1 MNPRYQKLIP
11 LFSLIAGLGVTGF
24 SIGSALN
31 KPLNFNGWM
40 ERLMH
45 QMTSF
50 NSNHPEERVYLH
62 IDKPFYKPGES
73 IWFKAYVR
81 NGSDMT
87 ASNTSDIL
95 HVELINPKGS
105 VEKHL
110 ELICKKGITQ
120 GDFQL
125 GENAA
130 GGIYKIKA
138 YTNWQK
144 NEAEALLFEKELTV
158 QNVILPSVLLKL
170 DYDKKAFGPG
180 DLVSATA
187 EIKATNNTPVALKNL
202 KYIVQLEGKNFMEVK
217 GRTDADG
224 VLALSFRL
232 PKEMNSNDGLLNILL
247 EHEGKTESIS
257 RSIPIELNTI
267 DLSFFPE
274 GGDMLAGF
282 QSRIAFKGLNSF
294 HKPADVEGYVTDSK
308 GKKVATFSS
317 YHQGMGAFNMKPED
331 GEVYTAH
338 ITKPAGINTTY
349 QLPEAAHRGYA
360 LSVSENIK
368 DKITLE
374 LFSTEK
380 EELTVIG
387 TIRDKVVYN
396 GKTNGT
402 SISKLMVATN
412 DFPMGVIRFTLFD
425 SKGFERA
432 ERLAF
437 VNRHKQLKISLTTDK
452 EKYQPREKVKLN
464 LKVTD
469 ERGIAMPGNFSI
481 SVVDE
486 KVLSFA
492 DDRSGNLLSK
502 LFLEADIKGKV
513 EEPAFYFNK
522 EEAKSEQAMD
532 YLLLTSGYRRF
543 TWKQIGNNEIPEI
556 RFQAEKAILAG
567 SVIDAYEGK
576 PLANATIEVQGK
588 TIRTNSDSNGRFTLP
603 FVDLSE
609 IATLKVTANGYSPFV
624 TQLYQYSDNIQCYL
638 YSDRVYKYYERVPAP
653 AGNMEAVRAERPRK
667 AKAIAE
673 DAVVNEENVM
683 VEEMVM
689 EEKAVMA
696 DKAILAELRAEEIM
710 EGELNEIQEVE
721 IMNADT
727 IFDNGAFDVMKK
739 RAMPHPLPLVS
750 RYYRARQF
758 PSVSYENQ
766 SAPEIRTDFRS
777 TIYWNGLVE
786 TDRNGKATLEFFNS
800 DEVSSYRITLE
811 GISDD
816 GTAGRGEQLYYT
828 QLPFSMAAKCPADLI
843 SGDKIN
849 IPVTLKN
856 NTIAMLKGALEVNVP
871 SNLKLHTA
879 LNSDISIPANAAKTI
894 ELEFEVLSV
903 SGKDKLMVAFAG
915 NGFKDAFQQEINVQA
930 KGFPMTISLSGKDVE
945 KEFKVAVKHM
955 VPGSMKAQ
963 LVAYP
968 SLMTDLLKGI
978 ESIIREPYGCF
989 EQTSTSN
996 YPNLLIKRYL
1006 MEMNEVSEASGKKF
1020 KAPANLEAN
1029 LDKGYAKL
1037 ISYETQE
1044 KGYEWFGGTP
1054 AHEALTAYGLM
1065 QFNDM
1070 KQVYSK
1076 VDQAMI
1082 DRTANWLMSRR
1093 DGKGGFKKS
1102 AQALDQFG
1110 RATDDITNA
1119 YIVYALSEAGYKDI
1133 VREANSAYDVALK
1146 SKDAYQLALVANTMF
1161 NLNEAK
1167 KAEKAISLLEAMQLK
1182 DGSWPGSIHSIT
1194 CSTGQSLFVETTSL
1208 AVMALLKEGQ
1218 KKEKLILDGVKY
1230 LVSARSAHGG
1240 FASTQG
1246 TVLALKAL
1254 TSYSIHAKKTS
1265 EDGTIVVYIDGKN
1278 VGTKEYKAGDSGEIS
1293 IAGLESYLKE
1303 GNHEVKV
1310 KYVGVKEPLPF
1321 TLGIDY
1327 STTLP
1332 PSSKECKVGIDTKL
1346 MDGNVRVGETNRI
1359 TVVISNKTADGLP
1372 MTMGIVGLPSGMSAQ
1387 PWQLKELLDKKQV
1400 DFYEIRGNFVYLYF
1414 RQMAPKETKTIH
1426 LDLKAEIPGTY
1437 ESPASSAYLYYT
1449 NEFKNWNE
1457 PERVTIVQ

>member
-1 MNPRYQKLIP
+1 MNPKYQKLIP

-45 QMTSF
+45 RMASF
-50 NSNHPEERVYLH
+50 NSNHLEERVYLH

-87 ASNTSDIL
+87 ASATSDIL

-110 ELICKKGITQ
+110 ELICKKGIAQ

-144 NEAEALLFEKELTV
+144 NETEALLFEKELTV

-187 EIKATNNTPVALKNL
+187 EIKSINNAPIALKDL
-202 KYIVQLEGKNFMEVK
+202 KYIIQLDGKNFLETK
-217 GRTDADG
+217 GKTDADG

-232 PKEMNSNDGLLNILL
+232 PKELTSNDGLLNILID
-247 EHEGKTESIS
+247 HEGKTESIS

-282 QSRIAFKGLNSF
+282 QSRIAFRGLNSF
-294 HKPADVEGYVTDSK
+294 QKPADVEGYVTDSK
-308 GKKVATFSS
+308 GKKIATFSS
-317 YHQGMGAFNMKPED
+317 FHQGMGAFSMKPED

-338 ITKPAGINTTY
+338 ITKPAGISTTY
-349 QLPEAAHRGYA
+349 QMPEAAHRGYA

-374 LFSTEK
+374 LSSTEK

-396 GKTNGT
+396 GKSNGASVT
-402 SISKLMVATN
+402 KLMVATN
-412 DFPMGVIRFTLFD
+412 DFPMGVVRFTLFD

-437 VNRHKQLKISLTTDK
+437 VNRDKQLKISLTTDK
-452 EKYQPREKVKLN
+452 EEYQPREKVKLN

-486 KVLSFA
+486 KLLSFA

-513 EEPAFYFNK
+513 EEPAFYFNNK
-522 EEAKSEQAMD
+522 EAKSEQAIDFLM
-532 YLLLTSGYRRF
+532 LTSGYRRF
-543 TWKQIGNNEIPEI
+543 TWKQIVNNELPEI
-556 RFQAEKAILAG
+556 SFQAEKAILEG

-588 TIRTNSDSNGRFTLP
+588 TIRTSSDSSGRFVLP

-609 IATLKVTANGYSPFV
+609 IATLKVTANGYSPFI
-624 TQLYQYSDNIQCYL
+624 TQIYQYSDNIQCYL
-638 YSDRVYKYYERVPAP
+638 YNSRVSHYYDQVPAA
-653 AGNMEAVRAERPRK
+653 AGNAVPLRAERPRK
-667 AKAIAE
+667 AKDMADDFLLK
-673 DAVVNEENVM
+673 DANVM
-683 VEEMVM
+683 KDEMVE
-689 EEKAVMA
+689 EEKAV
-696 DKAILAELRAEEIM
+696 KANKEILAEPVVEEVM
-710 EGELNEIQEVE
+710 EGELNEIEE
-721 IMNADT
+721 ADIAFADT
-727 IFDNGAFDVMKK
+727 IFENRNFDVMKK
-739 RAMPHPLPLVS
+739 RAMPQPLPLVA
-750 RYYRARQF
+750 RYYRVRQF
-758 PSVSYENQ
+758 PAVAYENQ
-766 SAPEIRTDFRS
+766 SVPEVRTDFRS
-777 TIYWNGLVE
+777 TIYWNGMVE

-843 SGDKIN
+843 SGDKVS

-856 NTIAMLKGALEVNVP
+856 NTIAMLRGVLAVNVP
-871 SNLKLHTA
+871 SNLKLHTV
-879 LNSDISIPANAAKTI
+879 LNSEISIAANAAKTI

-903 SGKDKLMVAFAG
+903 TGKDKLTIVFAG
-915 NGFKDAFQQEINVQA
+915 KGFKDAFEQEVNVQA

-945 KEFKVAVKHM
+945 KEFNVAVKHM

-1006 MEMNEVSEASGKKF
+1006 MEMSQGSEASVKRM

-1070 KQVYSK
+1070 KQVYNR

-1082 DRTANWLMSRR
+1082 DRTANWLMNRR

-1133 VREANSAYDVALK
+1133 MKEANNTYDIALK
-1146 SKDAYQLALVANTMF
+1146 SKDAYQLALAANTMF
-1161 NLNEAK
+1161 NLNEDK
-1167 KAEKAISLLEAMQLK
+1167 KAERAIALLEALQLK

-1303 GNHEVKV
+1303 GNHEIKV

-1321 TLGIDY
+1321 TLGINY

-1332 PSSKECKVGIDTKL
+1332 PSSKECKVGMDTKL
-1346 MDGNVRVGETNRI
+1346 MNDKVRVGETNRLSVI
-1359 TVVISNKTADGLP
+1359 ISNQTTDGLP

-1414 RQMAPKETKTIH
+1414 RQMAPKEVKTIH
-1426 LDLKAEIPGTY
+1426 LDLKAEIPGIY

-1449 NEFKNWNE
+1449 NEFKSWQK
-1457 PERVTIVQ
+1457 PVKVSILQ

>member
-1 MNPRYQKLIP
+1 MNPKFQKLIP
-11 LFSLIAGLGVTGF
+11 LFSLIAGLGVTGI
-24 SIGSALN
+24 SIGSVLN

-45 QMTSF
+45 RIESF

-62 IDKPFYKPGES
+62 IDKPFYKPGEN

-87 ASNTSDIL
+87 ASSTSDIL

-110 ELICKKGITQ
+110 ELICKKGIAQ

-138 YTNWQK
+138 YSNWQK
-144 NEAEALLFEKELTV
+144 NEAEAFLFEKELTV

-187 EIKATNNTPVALKNL
+187 EIKSINNSPIALKDL
-202 KYIVQLEGKNFMEVK
+202 KYIVQLDGKNFLEIK

-232 PKEMNSNDGLLNILL
+232 PKERISNDGLLNILI

-282 QSRIAFKGLNSF
+282 ESKIAFKGLNSF

-317 YHQGMGAFNMKPED
+317 YHQGMGAFCMKPED

-338 ITKPAGINTTY
+338 ITKPAGISTTY

-360 LSVSENIK
+360 LGVSENTN
-368 DKITLE
+368 DLITLE
-374 LFSTEK
+374 LLTTEK
-380 EELTVIG
+380 EVLTVIG

-396 GKTNGT
+396 GKSNGT
-402 SISKLMVATN
+402 SVTKLMVAIN
-412 DFPMGVIRFTLFD
+412 DFPMGVVRFTLFD

-432 ERLAF
+432 ERLVFA
-437 VNRHKQLKISLTTDK
+437 NRHKQLKITLTTDK

-481 SVVDE
+481 AVVDE
-486 KVLSFA
+486 KLLSFA

-513 EEPAFYFNK
+513 EEPAFYFNNK
-522 EEAKSEQAMD
+522 ETKAEQAMD
-532 YLLLTSGYRRF
+532 FLMLTSGYRRF
-543 TWKQIGNNEIPEI
+543 TWKQIVNNELPEI
-556 RFQAEKAILAG
+556 SFQAEKAILAG

-576 PLANATIEVQGK
+576 PLANASIEVQGK
-588 TIRTNSDSNGRFTLP
+588 SIRINSDSNGRFTLP

-624 TQLYQYSDNIQCYL
+624 TQVYQYNDNIQCYL

-653 AGNMEAVRAERPRK
+653 AGNMEAVRAERPRR
-667 AKAIAE
+667 AKGMANDLVMKE
-673 DAVVNEENVM
+673 DV

-689 EEKAVMA
+689 DEKIVMA
-696 DKAILAELRAEEIM
+696 DKDLIAKPQAEEIM
-710 EGELNEIQEVE
+710 EGELNEIEEVA
-721 IMNADT
+721 IANADI
-727 IFDNGAFDVMKK
+727 IFDNGNFDVMKK
-739 RAMPHPLPLVS
+739 RAMPQPLPLVA

-758 PSVSYENQ
+758 PAVNYENQ

-777 TIYWNGLVE
+777 TIYWNGMVE

-828 QLPFSMAAKCPADLI
+828 QLPFSMTAKCPSDLI
-843 SGDKIN
+843 SGDKVS

-856 NTIAMLKGALEVNVP
+856 NTMETLRGALMVDVP
-871 SNLKLHTA
+871 SNLKLHNV
-879 LNSDISIPANAAKTI
+879 LNSDISIAANAAKTI
-894 ELEFEVLSV
+894 ELEFDVLSV
-903 SGKDKLMVAFAG
+903 IGKDKLIIAFAG
-915 NGFKDAFQQEINVQA
+915 KGFKDAFEQEINVQA

-945 KEFKVAVKHM
+945 KEFNVAVKHM

-1006 MEMNEVSEASGKKF
+1006 MEMSQGSEASVKRI

-1044 KGYEWFGGTP
+1044 KGYEWFGGSP

-1070 KQVYSK
+1070 KQVYNK

-1119 YIVYALSEAGYKDI
+1119 YIVYALSEAGYKEI
-1133 VREANSAYDVALK
+1133 MKEANYAYEIALK
-1146 SKDAYQLALVANTMF
+1146 SKDAYQLAMAANTMF
-1161 NLNEAK
+1161 NLNEGK
-1167 KAEKAISLLEAMQLK
+1167 KAERAIDLLEAMQLK

-1218 KKEKLILDGVKY
+1218 KKDKLILDGVKY

-1265 EDGTIVVYIDGKN
+1265 EDGIIVVYIDGKN

-1293 IAGLESYLKE
+1293 IEGLESYLKE
-1303 GNHEVKV
+1303 GNHDVKV
-1310 KYVGVKEPLPF
+1310 KYIGVKEPLPF
-1321 TLGIDY
+1321 TLGINY

-1332 PSSKECKVGIDTKL
+1332 PSSKECKVGLDTKL
-1346 MDGNVRVGETNRI
+1346 MNENVHVGETIRL
-1359 TVVISNKTADGLP
+1359 TVVISNKTTDGLP

-1387 PWQLKELLDKKQV
+1387 PWQLKELLEKKQV

-1414 RQMAPKETKTIH
+1414 RQMAPKEVKTIH
-1426 LDLKAEIPGTY
+1426 LDLKAEIPGEY

-1449 NEFKNWNE
+1449 NEFKSWKE
-1457 PERVTIVQ
+1457 PVKVSIVR

>member
-1 MNPRYQKLIP
+1 MNPKYQKLIP

-31 KPLNFNGWM
+31 KPLNFNGWI

-45 QMTSF
+45 QMATF

-81 NGSDMT
+81 KGSDMT
-87 ASNTSDIL
+87 ASSISDIL

-105 VEKHL
+105 IEKHL
-110 ELICKKGITQ
+110 ELVCKKGIAQ

-130 GGIYKIKA
+130 GGIYKVKA

-144 NEAEALLFEKELTV
+144 NETEALLFEKELTV
-158 QNVILPSVLLKL
+158 QNVILPSILLKL

-187 EIKATNNTPVALKNL
+187 EIKAVNNTPLALKDL
-202 KYIVQLEGKNFMEVK
+202 KYIVQLDGKNFLETK

-232 PKEMNSNDGLLNILL
+232 PKELTSNDGLLNILI

-267 DLSFFPE
+267 DLSFYPE

-294 HKPADVEGYVTDSK
+294 HKPADVEGYVADSK

-317 YHQGMGAFNMKPED
+317 YHQGMGAFSMKPED
-331 GEVYTAH
+331 GEIYTAH
-338 ITKPAGINTTY
+338 ITKPTGINTTY

-374 LFSTEK
+374 LSSTEK

-396 GKTNGT
+396 GKSNGT
-402 SISKLMVATN
+402 SVSKLIVATN
-412 DFPMGVIRFTLFD
+412 DFPMGVVRFTLFD

-437 VNRHKQLKISLTTDK
+437 VNRDKQLKISLTTDK

-481 SVVDE
+481 AVVDE
-486 KVLSFA
+486 KLLSFA

-513 EEPAFYFNK
+513 EEPAFYFNNK
-522 EEAKSEQAMD
+522 EAKSEQAMD
-532 YLLLTSGYRRF
+532 YLMLTSGYRRF
-543 TWKQIGNNEIPEI
+543 TWKQIVNNELPEI
-556 RFQAEKAILAG
+556 AYQAEKAILAG

-576 PLANATIEVQGK
+576 PLANAIIEVQGK
-588 TIRTNSDSNGRFTLP
+588 TVRTNSDSNGRFTLP

-609 IATLKVTANGYSPFV
+609 IATLKVTANGYSPFI

-638 YSDRVYKYYERVPAP
+638 YSNRVHYYERVPAP
-653 AGNMEAVRAERPRK
+653 AANNMEAVRAERPRK
-667 AKAIAE
+667 ARAILE
-673 DAVVNEENVM
+673 DAVANEENVM
-683 VEEMVM
+683 GEEMVM
-689 EEKAVMA
+689 EEKVVMA
-696 DKAILAELRAEEIM
+696 DKAIVGKPNVAEVM
-710 EGELNEIQEVE
+710 EGQLKEINAEV
-721 IMNADT
+721 MFDADT
-727 IFDNGAFDVMKK
+727 IFDGRFDLKK
-739 RAMPHPLPLVS
+739 KMAMPQPLPLVA

-758 PSVSYENQ
+758 PAVSYENQ
-766 SAPEIRTDFRS
+766 PAPEIRTDFRS
-777 TIYWNGLVE
+777 TIYWNGMVE

-843 SGDKIN
+843 SGDKVS

-856 NTIAMLKGALEVNVP
+856 NTMAMLKGALVVNVP
-871 SNLKLHTA
+871 SNLKLHTV
-879 LNSDISIPANAAKTI
+879 LNSDITIAANAAKTI

-903 SGKDKLMVAFAG
+903 TGKDKLMIAFAG
-915 NGFKDAFQQEINVQA
+915 KGFKDAFEQEINVQA

-945 KEFKVAVKHM
+945 KEFNVAVKHM

-1037 ISYETQE
+1037 ISYETPE

-1082 DRTANWLMSRR
+1082 DRTANWLLGRR

-1133 VREANSAYDVALK
+1133 MKEADHAYDIALK
-1146 SKDAYQLALVANTMF
+1146 SKDAYQLALAANTMF
-1161 NLNEAK
+1161 NLNEGK
-1167 KAEKAISLLEAMQLK
+1167 KAERAVAMLQAMQLK

-1265 EDGTIVVYIDGKN
+1265 EDGTIIVYIDGKN

-1310 KYVGVKEPLPF
+1310 KYAGVKEPLPY
-1321 TLGIDY
+1321 TLGINY

-1332 PSSKECKVGIDTKL
+1332 PSSKECKVSIDTKL
-1346 MDGNVRVGETNRI
+1346 MEGNVRVGETNRL
-1359 TVVISNKTADGLP
+1359 TAVISNKTNEGLP

-1387 PWQLKELLDKKQV
+1387 PWQLKELLEKKQV

-1414 RQMAPKETKTIH
+1414 RQMAPKEVKTIH

-1449 NEFKNWNE
+1449 NEFKSWQE
-1457 PERVTIVQ
+1457 PVKVSIVQ